1 MYAPYVKTTGYN
13 ITATA
18 SQVVPYT
25 PDRSY
30 LAIFNPSAADLYVA
44 LSNTTPDAADY
55 FTIVADGHFEFTC
68 PIASGVWLKGEG
80 AQVAVLA
87 EAK

>member
-30 LAIFNPSAADLYVA
+30 LAIFNPSDSELYVA
-44 LSNTTPDAADY
+44 LGDDTPASTDY
-55 FTIVADGHFEFTC
+55 FTILSDGHFEFSC
-68 PIASGVWLKGEG
+68 PISSGVWLKGEG